1 MEVNGLFA
9 VVNTPDALKGE
20 GLNALPPHSPVVA
33 YPVDE
38 YPACPKNWMHGSSKA
53 SSYFIGVEPGKG
65 MWFDFTSNQHHQHDI
80 AVVVSVQGINPVT
93 GQKTAELNLQQF
105 KNKCPNHGCDFQQDR
120 FCPECGY
127 KWPAQNYIASTTGHT
142 MWIDGFRNE
151 KGEVRQYIITEE
163 ECKGIAAQVI
173 GEDRVF
179 AIGFAF
185 YKSKKAKPEPVIRR
199 SSQHTNC
206 ATKGGHYGGGQ
217 SSICGQS
224 SDGKMQMNCFNTVTR
239 QLVQHRR
246 VEAAGMVTTNCYS
259 GWAGTPGP
267 QGAQGPTGV
276 AGMSSESFATLK
288 AENANSL
295 QQITGAGSESVSDEA
310 ENAKL
315 EIGAGAR
322 IEQDHGVDPNDV
334 DFWSDEPEGL
344 IYVNYVPVKVA
355 QKIIAAGKRQD
366 KKDSFMSGLE
376 VGK

>member
-20 GLNALPPHSPVVA
+20 NLNALPPHQPVVA
-33 YPVDE
+33 FPVDE
-38 YPACPKNWMHGSSKA
+38 YPACPKTWMHGSSKA

-65 MWFDFTSNQHHQHDI
+65 MWFDFTSNQHHKHDI

-127 KWPAQNYIASTTGHT
+127 KWPAQNYISSTTGHT

-173 GEDRVF
+173 GEERVF

-185 YKSKKAKPEPVIRR
+185 YKSKKAKPEPVR
-199 SSQHTNC
+199 SSVLRC
-206 ATKGGHYGGGQ
+206 ASMKGP
-217 SSICGQS
+217 CGQS
-224 SDGKMQMNCFNTVTR
+224 CGGSYSTTAAFYNSRSGGFNASPAMAPNSSLGTD
-239 QLVQHRR
+239 
-246 VEAAGMVTTNCYS
+246 YS
-259 GWAGTPGP
+259 SLGL
-267 QGAQGPTGV
+267 
-276 AGMSSESFATLK
+276 ESFD
-288 AENANSL
+288 EANL
-295 QQITGAGSESVSDEA
+295 GASSDDIESVSDEA

-322 IEQDHGVDPNDV
+322 IQQEHGVDPNDV
-334 DFWSDEPEGL
+334 DFWDDEPAGL

-355 QKIIAAGKRQD
+355 QKIIAAGKRED
-366 KKDSFMSGLE
+366 KKEGFMAGLE
-376 VGK
+376 VGKK